1 VFIVKKYCHITTVL
15 FFSVVILQYTGVGG
29 VYDTKKFIRIKLRR
43 VGWIKIK
50 VIFSV
55 LGVILFFGSG
65 IVNAAVIIV
74 DPADQ
79 QGWFAMDG
87 NTGTGGLPRM
97 AIQGQVV

>member
-1 VFIVKKYCHITTVL
+1 MSKNI
-15 FFSVVILQYTGVGG
+15 VILRQLYFLVSLYCNTQELGG
-29 VYDTKKFIRIKLRR
+29 VYDTKDFIRIKLRR

-74 DPADQ
+74 APVDQ
-79 QGWFAMDG
+79 QGWFAKDG